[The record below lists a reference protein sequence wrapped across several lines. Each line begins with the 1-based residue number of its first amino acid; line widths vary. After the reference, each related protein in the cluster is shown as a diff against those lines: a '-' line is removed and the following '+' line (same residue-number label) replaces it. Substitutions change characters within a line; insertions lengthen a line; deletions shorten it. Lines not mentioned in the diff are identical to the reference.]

1 MTLFLGASE
10 ADATF
15 GPVTALVIALLL
27 VILNGFF
34 VAAEFALVKVRKG
47 QIDQMI
53 REQRPFAAT
62 SLWLAERMDQSLS
75 TCQLGITMA
84 SLALGWIGEPAFHF
98 MLQPLFDLFQFSG
111 NAADVLSFVVAFSFI
126 TALHLVIGEQAPK
139 IYAIREPEKV
149 LAWCAVPM
157 KFFYLLLYPF
167 QAVLSLVTTK
177 LLKWMGVEGDGHG
190 SAMTEEEI
198 RAMLTEAHSHG
209 ELTRSEHSLINA
221 VFEFDDQVCRR
232 VMLPKSDVV
241 YFSTENTLKENFK
254 IALRTKHTRYPLCD
268 GNLDNTI
275 GVVHIKDLT
284 GISPDDDFEL
294 KSIMRPPHKIP
305 EGMPISRLLRHFQ
318 ASHQLMAFVMDEFG
332 NTIGIVT
339 LENVLEQIIGPVDD
353 EFDEKE
359 SAIVPHGKNVYIV
372 QGSTPI
378 RDVEKALG
386 LDLDDE
392 DVDTLSGVLMD
403 RSQKMPSPGDRIE
416 FDGAVAEILEVRDDR
431 ADRVRFTLTGSSDKK
446 PKKRQGKAGY

>member
-1 MTLFLGASE
+1 MTLILAALESGTTE
-10 ADATF
+10 PGTTQQI
-15 GPVTALVIALLL
+15 GTVTAIAIALLL
-27 VILNGFF
+27 VLLNGFF

-53 REQRPFAAT
+53 RDRRPFART
-62 SLWLAERMDQSLS
+62 SMWLADRMDQSLS

-84 SLALGWIGEPAFHF
+84 SLALGWIGEPAFHYL
-98 MLQPLFDLFQFSG
+98 LQPLFDLVRIPDNLAHVFAF
-111 NAADVLSFVVAFSFI
+111 LVAFSLI
-126 TALHLVIGEQAPK
+126 TALHLVFGEQAPK
-139 IYAIREPEKV
+139 IYAIREPERT
-149 LAWCAVPM
+149 LTWCALPM
-157 KFFYLLLYPF
+157 KMFYILLYPL
-167 QAVLSLVTTK
+167 QATLSWVTSR
-177 LLKWMGVEGDGHG
+177 LLTLMGVGGDGHG
-190 SAMTEEEI
+190 SVMTEEEI

-209 ELTRSEHSLINA
+209 ELTRAEHSLINA
-221 VFEFDDQVCRR
+221 VFEFDDKVCRR

-241 YFSTENTLKENFK
+241 YFSTENSLRENLQ
-254 IALRTKHTRYPLCD
+254 IARRTKHTRYPLCE
-268 GNLDNTI
+268 GNLDDTI

-284 GISPDDDFEL
+284 GISPEDEFDL
-294 KSIMRPPHKIP
+294 KAATRPPHKIP
-305 EGMPISRLLRHFQ
+305 ESMPISRLLRQFQ
-318 ASHQLMAFVMDEFG
+318 ATHQLMAFVVDEFG

-359 SAIVPHGKNVYIV
+359 APIVPQGKGVFIV

-378 RDVEKALG
+378 REVEKVLR
-386 LDLDDE
+386 LNLDDQ

-431 ADRVRFTLTGSSDKK
+431 ADRVRFTLTGRTDISS
-446 PKKRQGKAGY
+446 